1 MFGEEILA
9 EKLMN
14 DISPSF
20 GTGPPSLEVAE
31 TTNQVSH
38 QVFSN
43 LEFPILEE
51 VIPQSTR
58 FEVIPNFE
66 DVATNLSIQQPGFM
80 VDSFEFQIQEIDSE
94 IKRYDKDE
102 AALAGKKIMASDDY
116 YQD

>member
-20 GTGPPSLEVAE
+20 GTGPPSLEVTE
-31 TTNQVSH
+31 TTNQVSR
-38 QVFSN
+38 QGFSN
-43 LEFPILEE
+43 LEAPILEE

-66 DVATNLSIQQPGFM
+66 DVATNLSIQQPGFTTILLN
-80 VDSFEFQIQEIDSE
+80 FKF
-94 IKRYDKDE
+94 KR
-102 AALAGKKIMASDDY
+102 
-116 YQD
+116 